1 MTSEAPRHLHPAA
14 IAVDAV
20 RSSLQLFGGIVLV
33 AIVRGSGPGTTV
45 ALALAGIAGGALM
58 GWFGWRKTTY
68 WLDGPALHFR
78 SGVFTPDEKIVPIAR
93 VQGVDTAT
101 GPLQRIFGV
110 VELRVQIPGA
120 ADADEIVLSAV
131 THAEAA
137 RLREA
142 LGQPAPAEP
151 DELLGLGM
159 RDLLLAAAT
168 GPQISVALSA
178 VAGVY
183 ALLNNA
189 IDFEKDGEGLIARV
203 DTAQE
208 IAIGVAALLFAA
220 YVLAFLAAIVV
231 FAGFEVR
238 RDAGVLRI
246 RRGLF
251 QRRATTVP
259 LARVD
264 GIVIVEG
271 LARGPLGL
279 AALRIESAAHGG
291 EKAAGRTLLPLVRR
305 RDAEDVIA
313 RLVPS
318 LAVAPGELERPP
330 PRALRRFVLVPSLA
344 GAVAGGAFALAL
356 GAAAAWVAAPVLA
369 LVGGLVGV
377 RGYRA
382 AGVRLAGSVVVV
394 REARVAR
401 RTLLARRHRLQEH
414 ALRRTPLQARA
425 ALADLRVTVG
435 SGGQG
440 RARHLER
447 TTAQTAFGALRRTA
461 AES

>member
-33 AIVRGSGPGTTV
+33 AIVRGSGPGTTA

-58 GWFGWRKTTY
+58 GYLGWRKTTY
-68 WLDGPALHFR
+68 WIDGPALHFR
-78 SGVFTPDEKIVPIAR
+78 SGVFTPDEKIVPSAR
-93 VQGVDTAT
+93 VQGVDTTT
-101 GPLQRIFGV
+101 GPLQRVCGV

-120 ADADEIVLSAV
+120 SDADEIVLSAV
-131 THAEAA
+131 THEEAA

-178 VAGVY
+178 VAGLY
-183 ALLNNA
+183 ALLNNV
-189 IDFEKDGEGLIARV
+189 IDFEKDGEGLVARL
-203 DTAQE
+203 DTVQE
-208 IAIGVAALLFAA
+208 IAIGVAVLLFAA

-251 QRRATTVP
+251 QRRATSIP

-291 EKAAGRTLLPLVRR
+291 EKAAERTLLPLVRR

-318 LAVAPGELERPP
+318 LA
-330 PRALRRFVLVPSLA
+330 

-356 GAAAAWVAAPVLA
+356 GAAAAWIAAPVLA
-369 LVGGLVGV
+369 LAGGLVGL

-447 TTAQTAFGALRRTA
+447 ATAEAAFGALRRA
-461 AES
+461 A

>member
-14 IAVDAV
+14 IVIDAV

-33 AIVRGSGPGTTV
+33 AIVRGSGPGTTA

-68 WLDGPALHFR
+68 WIDGPALHFR

-93 VQGVDTAT
+93 IQGVDSAT
-101 GPLQRIFGV
+101 GPLQRLFGV
-110 VELRVQIPGA
+110 VQLRVQIPGA
-120 ADADEIVLSAV
+120 SDADEIVLSAV
-131 THAEAA
+131 THEEAA

-151 DELLGLGM
+151 DELLRLGM

-183 ALLNNA
+183 ALLNNVV
-189 IDFEKDGEGLIARV
+189 DFERDGEGLISRL
-203 DTAQE
+203 DSPQE
-208 IAIGVAALLFAA
+208 VAIGVAGLLFAA

-231 FAGFEVR
+231 FSGFEVR
-238 RDAGVLRI
+238 REGGVLRI

-251 QRRATTVP
+251 ERRGMTIP

-279 AALRIESAAHGG
+279 AALRIESAAHGT
-291 EKAAGRTLLPLVRR
+291 ERAAGRTLLPLVRR
-305 RDAEDVIA
+305 HEAEDVIA

-318 LAVAPGELERPP
+318 LTVPPGELERPP
-330 PRALRRFVLVPSLA
+330 RRALRRFVLVPSLA
-344 GAVAGGAFALAL
+344 GAVAGGVFAVAV
-356 GAAAAWVAAPVLA
+356 GAAVAWIAA
-369 LVGGLVGV
+369 LVLTVLGGLIGL
-377 RGYRA
+377 RGFRA
-382 AGVRLAGSVVVV
+382 AGVRMAGSVVVV

-425 ALADLRVTVG
+425 ALSDLRVTVG

-440 RARHLER
+440 RARHLDR
-447 TTAQTAFGALRRTA
+447 ATAEAAFGALRRTA
-461 AES
+461 AQS

>member
-20 RSSLQLFGGIVLV
+20 RASLQLFGGIVLV
-33 AIVRGSGPGTTV
+33 AIVRGSGPGTTA
-45 ALALAGIAGGALM
+45 ALALAGIAGGGLM
-58 GWFGWRKTTY
+58 GYFGWRKTTY
-68 WLDGPALHFR
+68 WLDGPALHYR

-101 GPLQRIFGV
+101 GLLQRAFGV

-120 ADADEIVLSAV
+120 SDADEIVLSAV
-131 THAEAA
+131 THEEAA

-151 DELLGLGM
+151 DVLLRLGM

-189 IDFEKDGEGLIARV
+189 IDLERDGEGLIARI

-208 IAIGVAALLFAA
+208 LAIGVAAVLLAA
-220 YVLAFLAAIVV
+220 YVLAFLAAILV
-231 FAGFEVR
+231 FSGFEVR
-238 RDAGVLRI
+238 RDGGVLRI
-246 RRGLF
+246 RRGLL
-251 QRRATTVP
+251 QRRATTIP

-279 AALRIESAAHGG
+279 AALRIESAAHGA

-305 RDAEDVIA
+305 RDAEAVIA

-318 LAVAPGELERPP
+318 LGVAPGELERPP
-330 PRALRRFVLVPSLA
+330 PRALRRFVLVPSVA
-344 GAVAGGAFALAL
+344 GAAAGGAFALVV
-356 GAAAAWVAAPVLA
+356 GAAVAWSAAPVLA
-369 LVGGLVGV
+369 VLGGLVGL

-394 REARVAR
+394 REARLAR

-447 TTAQTAFGALRRTA
+447 TTAEAAFGALRRA
-461 AES
+461 A